1 MLQTSCYICKSNQHS
16 SFVSIQNDL
25 QNKTFSIV
33 ECGCG
38 FYYLNPRPEEEE
50 MKEYY
55 NVTDYHPH
63 SRGEGFIYFLY
74 NFIQRITFKSKYR
87 VLRKYLKEDM
97 KHLDYGGADGKFSKY
112 LNSYSRI
119 SSRSFDPY
127 FNDLDSIEFNGKS
140 FNAIT
145 LWHVLE
151 HVYDLDVLF
160 KDMGKLLS
168 NSGKLFI
175 AVPNIDAMER
185 KYFNNHWAAYD
196 LPRHL
201 YHFSSKSLEKLLR
214 DKGYRIINK
223 KRMLFDTFY
232 ISILSSKKIS
242 NIQVIKSIFLSIFIS
257 IKVIIKGPNLSSSLF
272 YICEKDN

>member
-1 MLQTSCYICKSNQHS
+1 MLQTNCYICKSNQYS

-25 QNKTFSIV
+25 HNETFTIV
-33 ECGCG
+33 ECSCG
-38 FYYLNPRPEEEE
+38 FCYLNPRPEEAA
-50 MKEYY
+50 MKKYY
-55 NVTDYHPH
+55 NVADYHPH
-63 SRGEGFIYFLY
+63 SKGSGSLYSLY
-74 NFIQRITFKSKYR
+74 NFVQKITFRLKYK
-87 VLRKYLKEDM
+87 VLRKHLKNDII
-97 KHLDYGGADGKFSKY
+97 HLDYGGGDGKFSKY
-112 LNSYSRI
+112 LNSYSTTF
-119 SSRSFDPY
+119 SRFYDPY
-127 FNDLDSIEFNGKS
+127 FNYLDSMELHDKS

-160 KDMGKLLS
+160 KDIERLLS

-175 AVPNIDAMER
+175 AVPNINAMER

-201 YHFSSKSLEKLLR
+201 YHFSSESLDKLLTN
-214 DKGYRIINK
+214 KGYRIIAK
-223 KRMLFDTFY
+223 KRMIFDTFY
-232 ISILSSKKIS
+232 ISILSSKEIS
-242 NIQVIKSIFLSIFIS
+242 YIQLIKSILLSIFIS